1 MKKFVLAFML
11 LLLLAGCDAAKLTGA
26 KQEESSLPD
35 ISSVPASISQAES
48 SQAGAGA
55 SSNIPAESS
64 APASSEPSAPA
75 TSESSAPA
83 SSGSSVS
90 SSSETAEAP
99 GGEEE
104 GYDASEAVQV
114 ESVDGGIKV
123 TFKQMPQTAR
133 DLQALLEVYPQSDAR
148 NAGAFFIAS
157 LVRYLDSTDDGHEM
171 IDLLRG
177 PRPMNDMD
185 KDFLKDRLREKSYL
199 PGAYFEGATPE
210 NDYTPDTPWSLLV
223 YDDPMNAE
231 EGYLYIQVA
240 TTGADSR
247 RRITLREKDGQY
259 YLWEYS
265 NVLTGIRLPASQDPW
280 L

>member
-55 SSNIPAESS
+55 SSNLPAESS
-64 APASSEPSAPA
+64 V
-75 TSESSAPA
+75 PA

-90 SSSETAEAP
+90 SSSETVEAP
-99 GGEEE
+99 DGGEE
-104 GYDASEAVQV
+104 GYDASEAVTV

-123 TFKQMPQTAR
+123 TFEQMPQTAR
-133 DLQALLEVYPQSDAR
+133 DLQALLEVYPQTDAR

-157 LVRYLDSTDDGHEM
+157 LVRYVDSADGGLAM

-210 NDYTPDTPWSLLV
+210 NDYAPDTPWTLLV

-231 EGYLYIQVA
+231 EGYLYIQVE

-247 RRITLREKDGQY
+247 RRITLREKDGRY

>member
-1 MKKFVLAFML
+1 M
-11 LLLLAGCDAAKLTGA
+11 
-26 KQEESSLPD
+26 
-35 ISSVPASISQAES
+35 
-48 SQAGAGA
+48 
-55 SSNIPAESS
+55 
-64 APASSEPSAPA
+64 
-75 TSESSAPA
+75 
-83 SSGSSVS
+83 
-90 SSSETAEAP
+90 
-99 GGEEE
+99 
-104 GYDASEAVQV
+104 

-123 TFKQMPQTAR
+123 TFEQMPQTAR
-133 DLQALLEVYPQSDAR
+133 DLQALLEAYPQTDAR

-210 NDYTPDTPWSLLV
+210 NDYTPDTPWTLLV

-231 EGYLYIQVA
+231 EGYLYIQVE

>member
-1 MKKFVLAFML
+1 MKKIILTLTLLVLF
-11 LLLLAGCDAAKLTGA
+11 AGCDAANLMGP
-26 KQEESSLPD
+26 KQGDNSLSGSTSASVSMSRSESSPSEKASFSSNTPAKSSASASSE
-35 ISSVPASISQAES
+35 SSVPASSQ
-48 SQAGAGA
+48 
-55 SSNIPAESS
+55 SS
-64 APASSEPSAPA
+64 APASSQTMEKPE
-75 TSESSAPA
+75 SEQE
-83 SSGSSVS
+83 VYD
-90 SSSETAEAP
+90 TAKALK
-99 GGEEE
+99 
-104 GYDASEAVQV
+104 V

-123 TFKQMPQTAR
+123 TFEQLPQTAQ
-133 DLQALLEVYPQSDAR
+133 DLQALLTVYPQSDAR
-148 NAGAFFIAS
+148 NVGAFFVAS
-157 LVRYLDSTDDGHEM
+157 LVRYVDSVDDGLAM

-210 NDYTPDTPWSLLV
+210 NDYTPDTPWTLLI
-223 YDDPMNAE
+223 YDDPTKAE

-259 YLWEYS
+259 FLWEYS

>member
-55 SSNIPAESS
+55 SSNLPAESS
-64 APASSEPSAPA
+64 V
-75 TSESSAPA
+75 PA

-90 SSSETAEAP
+90 SSSETVEAP
-99 GGEEE
+99 DGGEE
-104 GYDASEAVQV
+104 GYDASEAVTV

-123 TFKQMPQTAR
+123 TFEQMPQTAR
-133 DLQALLEVYPQSDAR
+133 DLQALLEVYPQTDAR

-157 LVRYLDSTDDGHEM
+157 LVRYVDSADDGLAM

-177 PRPMNDMD
+177 PRPMNDA
-185 KDFLKDRLREKSYL
+185 
-199 PGAYFEGATPE
+199 GAAADERYGQGFFERSPAGE
-210 NDYTPDTPWSLLV
+210 ILS
-223 YDDPMNAE
+223 
-231 EGYLYIQVA
+231 
-240 TTGADSR
+240 SR
-247 RRITLREKDGQY
+247 RLF
-259 YLWEYS
+259 
-265 NVLTGIRLPASQDPW
+265 
-280 L
+280 

>member
-1 MKKFVLAFML
+1 MKKIVLAFML

-26 KQEESSLPD
+26 KQEESSLSD
-35 ISSVPASISQAES
+35 TSSVPASISQPES

-64 APASSEPSAPA
+64 DPASSEPYAPA
-75 TSESSAPA
+75 TSEAPVQASSESSA
-83 SSGSSVS
+83 S
-90 SSSETAEAP
+90 SSSETVEGP
-99 GGEEE
+99 GGGEEE
-104 GYDASEAVQV
+104 YDASEAVQV

-123 TFKQMPQTAR
+123 TFKQMPQSAR
-133 DLQALLEVYPQSDAR
+133 DLQVLLEVYPQSDAR

>member
-1 MKKFVLAFML
+1 M
-11 LLLLAGCDAAKLTGA
+11 
-26 KQEESSLPD
+26 
-35 ISSVPASISQAES
+35 
-48 SQAGAGA
+48 
-55 SSNIPAESS
+55 
-64 APASSEPSAPA
+64 
-75 TSESSAPA
+75 
-83 SSGSSVS
+83 
-90 SSSETAEAP
+90 
-99 GGEEE
+99 
-104 GYDASEAVQV
+104 

-123 TFKQMPQTAR
+123 TFEQMPQTAR
-133 DLQALLEVYPQSDAR
+133 DLQALLEVYPQTDAR

-157 LVRYLDSTDDGHEM
+157 LVRYVDSADDGLAM

-210 NDYTPDTPWSLLV
+210 NDYAPDTPWTLLV

-231 EGYLYIQVA
+231 EGYLYIQVE

-247 RRITLREKDGQY
+247 RRITLREKDGRY

>member
-26 KQEESSLPD
+26 KQEESSLSD
-35 ISSVPASISQAES
+35 TSSVPASISQPES

-64 APASSEPSAPA
+64 DPASSEPYAPA
-75 TSESSAPA
+75 TSEAPVQASSESSA
-83 SSGSSVS
+83 S
-90 SSSETAEAP
+90 SSSETVEGP
-99 GGEEE
+99 GGGEEE
-104 GYDASEAVQV
+104 YDASEAVQV

-210 NDYTPDTPWSLLV
+210 NDYTPDTPWTLLV

-231 EGYLYIQVA
+231 EGYLYIQVE

>member
-55 SSNIPAESS
+55 SSNLPAESS
-64 APASSEPSAPA
+64 V
-75 TSESSAPA
+75 PA

-90 SSSETAEAP
+90 SSSETVEAP
-99 GGEEE
+99 DGGEE
-104 GYDASEAVQV
+104 GYDASEAVTV

-123 TFKQMPQTAR
+123 TFEQMPQTAR
-133 DLQALLEVYPQSDAR
+133 DLQALLEVYPQTDAR

-157 LVRYLDSTDDGHEM
+157 LVRYVDSADDGLAM

-177 PRPMNDMD
+177 PRPMNDMN

-210 NDYTPDTPWSLLV
+210 NDYTPDTPWTLLV

-231 EGYLYIQVA
+231 EGYLYIQVE

-247 RRITLREKDGQY
+247 RRITLREKDGRY

>member
-35 ISSVPASISQAES
+35 ISSVPASISQA
-48 SQAGAGA
+48 GAGA
-55 SSNIPAESS
+55 SSNLPAESS

-75 TSESSAPA
+75 TSESSVPA

-90 SSSETAEAP
+90 SSSETVEAP
-99 GGEEE
+99 GGGEE
-104 GYDASEAVQV
+104 GYDASEAVTV

-123 TFKQMPQTAR
+123 TFEQMPQTAR
-133 DLQALLEVYPQSDAR
+133 DLQALLEVYPQTDAR

-157 LVRYLDSTDDGHEM
+157 LVRYVDSADDDGLAM

-210 NDYTPDTPWSLLV
+210 NDYTPDTPWTLLV

-231 EGYLYIQVA
+231 EGYLYIQVE

-247 RRITLREKDGQY
+247 RRITLREKDGRY

-280 L
+280 F

>member
-48 SQAGAGA
+48 SQVESSQAGAGA
-55 SSNIPAESS
+55 SSNLPAESS
-64 APASSEPSAPA
+64 V
-75 TSESSAPA
+75 PA

-90 SSSETAEAP
+90 SSSETVEAP
-99 GGEEE
+99 DGGEE
-104 GYDASEAVQV
+104 GYDASEAVTV

-123 TFKQMPQTAR
+123 TFEQMPQTAR
-133 DLQALLEVYPQSDAR
+133 DLQALLEVYPQTDAR

-157 LVRYLDSTDDGHEM
+157 LVRYVDSADDGLAM

-177 PRPMNDMD
+177 PRPMNDMY

-210 NDYTPDTPWSLLV
+210 NDYAPDTPWTLLV

-231 EGYLYIQVA
+231 EGYLYIQVE

-247 RRITLREKDGQY
+247 RRITLREKDGRY

>member
-35 ISSVPASISQAES
+35 ISSVPASISQA
-48 SQAGAGA
+48 GAGA
-55 SSNIPAESS
+55 SSNLPAESS

-75 TSESSAPA
+75 TSESSVPA

-90 SSSETAEAP
+90 SSSETVEAP
-99 GGEEE
+99 DGGEE
-104 GYDASEAVQV
+104 GYDASEAVTV

-123 TFKQMPQTAR
+123 TFEQMPQTAR
-133 DLQALLEVYPQSDAR
+133 DLQALLEVYPQTDAR

-157 LVRYLDSTDDGHEM
+157 LVRYVDSADDGLAM

-177 PRPMNDMD
+177 PRPMNDMN

-210 NDYTPDTPWSLLV
+210 NDYTPDTPWTLLV

-231 EGYLYIQVA
+231 EGYLYLQVE

-247 RRITLREKDGQY
+247 RRITLREKDGRY

>member
-11 LLLLAGCDAAKLTGA
+11 LLLLAGCDAAKLTGE

-35 ISSVPASISQAES
+35 ISSVPASISQA
-48 SQAGAGA
+48 GAGA
-55 SSNIPAESS
+55 SSNLPAESS

-75 TSESSAPA
+75 TSESSVPA

-90 SSSETAEAP
+90 SASETVEAP
-99 GGEEE
+99 DGGEE
-104 GYDASEAVQV
+104 GYDASEAVTV

-123 TFKQMPQTAR
+123 TFEQMPQTAR
-133 DLQALLEVYPQSDAR
+133 DLQALLEVYPQTDAR

-157 LVRYLDSTDDGHEM
+157 LVRYVDSADDGLAM

-210 NDYTPDTPWSLLV
+210 NDYTPDTPWTLLV

-231 EGYLYIQVA
+231 EGYLYIQVE

-247 RRITLREKDGQY
+247 RRITLREKDGRY

>member
-83 SSGSSVS
+83 SSGSSAS

-104 GYDASEAVQV
+104 GYDASEAVTV

-123 TFKQMPQTAR
+123 TFEQMPQTAR
-133 DLQALLEVYPQSDAR
+133 DLQALLEAYPQTDAR

-171 IDLLRG
+171 LRG

>member
-1 MKKFVLAFML
+1 MKKIVLAFML

-26 KQEESSLPD
+26 KQEESSLSD
-35 ISSVPASISQAES
+35 TSSVPASISQPES

-64 APASSEPSAPA
+64 GPASSEPCAPA
-75 TSESSAPA
+75 TSEVPVQASSESSA
-83 SSGSSVS
+83 S

-104 GYDASEAVQV
+104 GYDASEAVTV

-123 TFKQMPQTAR
+123 TFEQMPQTAR
-133 DLQALLEVYPQSDAR
+133 DLQALLEAYPQTDAR

-210 NDYTPDTPWSLLV
+210 NDYTPDTPWTLLV

-247 RRITLREKDGQY
+247 RRITLREKDGRY

>member
-11 LLLLAGCDAAKLTGA
+11 FLLLAGCDAAKLTGA
-26 KQEESSLPD
+26 KQEESSLSD
-35 ISSVPASISQAES
+35 TSSVPASISQPES

-64 APASSEPSAPA
+64 DPASSEPYAPA
-75 TSESSAPA
+75 TSEAPVQASSESSA
-83 SSGSSVS
+83 S
-90 SSSETAEAP
+90 SSSET
-99 GGEEE
+99 
-104 GYDASEAVQV
+104 
-114 ESVDGGIKV
+114 
-123 TFKQMPQTAR
+123 
-133 DLQALLEVYPQSDAR
+133 
-148 NAGAFFIAS
+148 GAFFIAS

>member
-1 MKKFVLAFML
+1 M
-11 LLLLAGCDAAKLTGA
+11 
-26 KQEESSLPD
+26 
-35 ISSVPASISQAES
+35 
-48 SQAGAGA
+48 
-55 SSNIPAESS
+55 
-64 APASSEPSAPA
+64 
-75 TSESSAPA
+75 
-83 SSGSSVS
+83 
-90 SSSETAEAP
+90 
-99 GGEEE
+99 
-104 GYDASEAVQV
+104 

-123 TFKQMPQTAR
+123 TFEQMPQTAR

-210 NDYTPDTPWSLLV
+210 NDYTPDTPWTLLV

-231 EGYLYIQVA
+231 EGYLYIQVE